1 MFSKPEKI
9 KEKFSEFIEP
19 NKGIIGRVSRLFT
32 NNEEDRLDL
41 FQDIL
46 YQLWKCYPQFRG
58 DSKPGTFIYKVAFN
72 LACTRLRKEKRR
84 KEMHEEYVLNTIN
97 GKTNKPSTD
106 NDDIERLYTAISKL
120 NDIDKSVI
128 TLFLDEYSN
137 DEIAEILGITH
148 VNARVKIHRAK
159 KQLKKII
166 ENECK

>member
-1 MFSKPEKI
+1 MNGKPEHI
-9 KEKFSEFIEP
+9 REKFTDFIEP

-32 NNEEDRLDL
+32 VNEEDRLDL

-46 YQLWKCYPQFRG
+46 CQLWKCYPQFRG

-72 LACTRLRKEKRR
+72 VACTRLRKEKRR
-84 KEMHEEYVLNTIN
+84 KKMHEEYVLHKLN
-97 GKTNKPSTD
+97 STSNASSG
-106 NDDIERLYTAISKL
+106 NDDIERLYAAISKL

-159 KQLKKII
+159 KQLKKFI
-166 ENECK
+166 ENECN